1 MFRCQVFTFLPYP
14 GSQFH
19 ADSSTTSTCIPIA
32 VAPAKWKGVEA
43 RIAYYII
50 TAGQQSWFERE
61 CYQELPRLLTLYT
74 GLHDVSSHYTFC
86 LGALTAQQLVFP
98 ELLWDMLGGRGS
110 YSTVNS
116 HSRTLQQLNHF
127 SCRQSPEEGA
137 LCSSKW
143 RLAEEGGEVNQP
155 ERGFSSYWHP
165 LWHVNCS
172 H

>member
-1 MFRCQVFTFLPYP
+1 MSSFYILTLSRFSISRRLQHNIYLHTYCGGPCKVKGGWGKNILLHYHSWTAISVWEVMQP
-14 GSQFH
+14 G
-19 ADSSTTSTCIPIA
+19 TC
-32 VAPAKWKGVEA
+32 
-43 RIAYYII
+43 
-50 TAGQQSWFERE
+50 T
-61 CYQELPRLLTLYT
+61 RLLTLYT
-74 GLHDVSSHYTFC
+74 GLHDVSSHHTFC
-86 LGALTAQQLVFP
+86 LGSLTEPQLVFP

-116 HSRTLQQLNHF
+116 RSRTLRQLNHF